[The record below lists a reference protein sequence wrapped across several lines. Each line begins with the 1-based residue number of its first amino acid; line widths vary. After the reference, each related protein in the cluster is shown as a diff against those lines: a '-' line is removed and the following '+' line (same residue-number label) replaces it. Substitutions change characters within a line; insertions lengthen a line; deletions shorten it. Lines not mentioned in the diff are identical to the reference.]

1 MSGSTGCEG
10 VHSRPGRRS
19 SCVDVDAVEHQIT
32 TDLRT
37 TVPDF
42 IAVDNP
48 IDAFD
53 KTSLPLDTQTDI
65 TAAVFSWLSPSPTLS
80 SYVQF
85 TSDIYT
91 PGHGLPSFTDAA
103 PSSGRAPQL
112 SEIYGHDVEV
122 MFARQVPYHPPW
134 PITGSLETRAA
145 IASGFNTYIDP
156 FVHNGGP
163 MIINNV
169 SSGELSAGDKDDN
182 EDEDAE
188 GVMEIITP
196 ELALDR
202 DVTSNS
208 LPFILSS
215 YLKAMM
221 RSLFEPMIK
230 AHGMRDFLIQRC
242 TTSDDLRY
250 TATLLATVADLLS
263 KKANLSAEN
272 VSVITLVENYLWGH
286 LALVKSRLQSE
297 PKVYANDAFMAIR
310 HMHEMMI
317 VQSLF
322 GSMTFHV
329 KMLDQIASIY
339 QLMHAQAHRTS
350 VHLQS
355 TIFHPNPELRHIT
368 ATDILLSLSSCR
380 PMIFHYDTT
389 MSNLEYDVNRT
400 GMQWKTGLPDY
411 FLVLLAQMNT
421 LRQDYAPNIDYALID
436 SLNTQI
442 ASFEPNI
449 ERTPDSYLYI
459 ARLTIQECWRQ
470 FMYIYLYMGLC
481 GVNSHDARAVHALKR
496 FIDVLD
502 RVKPGRMPDAF
513 LVTPMSLAGMA
524 AHKSRDRGII
534 RQHFYSLCEYYQ
546 PGTYVNDV
554 GLILETVWAAADA
567 QQRPT
572 VWLDLRLAC
581 EAVTGIV

>member
-1 MSGSTGCEG
+1 MSQVYGRSKTGCLTCKNRRKKCDETRPACERCETAKMECLGYSYLDNPIQRARKPRTSRGTLVMSHSLPVEAIGHTGMSGSTGCEG
-10 VHSRPGRRS
+10 VHSHPGCGSPR
-19 SCVDVDAVEHQIT
+19 VDVDAVQHQIT
-32 TDLRT
+32 ADLRT

-53 KTSLPLDTQTDI
+53 ETLLPLDTQTDI
-65 TAAVFSWLSPSPTLS
+65 TAALFSWLSPTPTLS

-85 TSDIYT
+85 PSDIYT
-91 PGHGLPSFTDAA
+91 PGHVLPSFTDAT
-103 PSSGRAPQL
+103 PSSRRAPQL
-112 SEIYGHDVEV
+112 SEVYSHDVEV
-122 MFARQVPYHPPW
+122 MFARQVPYHPAW

-145 IASGFNTYIDP
+145 IASGFNTYIGP
-156 FVHNGGP
+156 FVHNGGS
-163 MIINNV
+163 MVINNV
-169 SSGELSAGDKDDN
+169 SSGELSAGDQDEDG
-182 EDEDAE
+182 DEDAE

-215 YLKAMM
+215 CIFSAAFFFPALTKFLDLKAMM

-230 AHGMRDFLIQRC
+230 AHGTRDFLIQRC

-263 KKANLSAEN
+263 KKASLSAEN
-272 VSVITLVENYLWGH
+272 VSAVTIVENYLWGH
-286 LALVKSRLQSE
+286 LALVTSRLQSE
-297 PKVYANDAFMAIR
+297 PKVYANDAFMVIR

-317 VQSLF
+317 IQSLF

-329 KMLDQIASIY
+329 KMLGQIASTY
-339 QLMHAQAHRTS
+339 QLTHAQARGTS

-355 TIFHPNPELRHIT
+355 TIFHPNPELRHIA

-421 LRQDYAPNIDYALID
+421 LRQDYAPNIDYYLID
-436 SLNTQI
+436 SLNSQI

-459 ARLTIQECWRQ
+459 ARLMIQECWRQ
-470 FMYIYLYMGLC
+470 FMYIYLYM
-481 GVNSHDARAVHALKR
+481 
-496 FIDVLD
+496 
-502 RVKPGRMPDAF
+502 
-513 LVTPMSLAGMA
+513 
-524 AHKSRDRGII
+524 
-534 RQHFYSLCEYYQ
+534 
-546 PGTYVNDV
+546 
-554 GLILETVWAAADA
+554 IL
-567 QQRPT
+567 
-572 VWLDLRLAC
+572 L
-581 EAVTGIV
+581 